1 MEYDPS
7 NEEHREVMERLVEEG
22 AAILDGIDEDGEPI
36 YRFDM
41 DILEEV
47 LPELHQVFM
56 DDMDQVLIDLY
67 KRGLIEISYDENLNA
82 EMSVSPEGKQA
93 LEDAGFNMDE
103 FDNNDYEEEEF

>member
-7 NEEHREVMERLVEEG
+7 NEEHREVMERLIEEG

-36 YRFDM
+36 YKFDM
-41 DILEEV
+41 DVLEEV

-67 KRGLIEISYDENLNA
+67 KKGLIEISYDEDLNA
-82 EMSVSPEGKQA
+82 EMSVSSEGKQA
-93 LEDAGFNMDE
+93 LEDAGFNMDD
-103 FDNNDYEEEEF
+103 FDNNDYEEKEF

>member
-7 NEEHREVMERLVEEG
+7 NEEHREVMERLIEEG

-36 YRFDM
+36 YKFDM
-41 DILEEV
+41 DVLEEV

-67 KRGLIEISYDENLNA
+67 KKGLIEISYDEDLNA
-82 EMSVSPEGKQA
+82 EMSVSQEGKQA
-93 LEDAGFNMDE
+93 LEDAGFNMDD
-103 FDNNDYEEEEF
+103 FNNNDYEEEEF